1 MMVQN
6 TTEFSTS
13 QSTAGQSTAGQ
24 LKAAQH
30 RLPVLAGLGAK
41 FRILMAAVIM
51 LGFTST
57 ASTAGTS
64 QIDAANNL
72 VTQMMVE
79 VESIL
84 AQGIN
89 HEAKRT
95 ERVSALFDR
104 YFDLPTIAKF
114 SAGPYWRAADA
125 TQKATYETV
134 IRDVIIGTV
143 VRNFDQLSGLRF
155 TISGSQTKGK
165 KLVLVNGTFASL
177 DTQQP
182 PIAVGWRVVMN
193 DKASPLILD
202 VEIENISMLVTQK
215 QENIAIIRQNQ
226 GQFAALIDAMKQRI
240 QP

>member
-6 TTEFSTS
+6 TTEFSTD
-13 QSTAGQSTAGQ
+13 QITAGQ
-24 LKAAQH
+24 LATTQH
-30 RLPVLAGLGAK
+30 KLSVFAGLGAK
-41 FRILMAAVIM
+41 FRTLMAAVIM

-84 AQGIN
+84 AQDIN
-89 HEAKRT
+89 NEAKRT
-95 ERVSALFDR
+95 EKVSALFDL

-125 TQKATYETV
+125 TQKATYEAV

-177 DTQQP
+177 DAQQP
-182 PIAVGWRVVMN
+182 PIAVGWRVVIS

>member
-1 MMVQN
+1 MMMQN
-6 TTEFSTS
+6 TT
-13 QSTAGQSTAGQ
+13 Q
-24 LKAAQH
+24 LYTAQH
-30 RLPVLAGLGAK
+30 RLPMLARLCAK
-41 FRILMAAVIM
+41 FCVIIAAVLM
-51 LGFTST
+51 LGFTVQ

-72 VTQMMVE
+72 VTEMMVE

-84 AQGIN
+84 AQDSN
-89 HEAKRT
+89 HEMKRT

-125 TQKATYETV
+125 AQKNTYEAV

-143 VRNFDQLSGLRF
+143 VRNFDQLSGLKF
-155 TISGSQTKGK
+155 TITGSQAKGK
-165 KLVLVNGTFASL
+165 KWVLVNGTFAGL
-177 DTQQP
+177 DQQQP
-182 PIAVGWRVVMN
+182 PIAVSWRVVMS

-215 QENIAIIRQNQ
+215 QENIAIIRQNH
-226 GQFAALIDAMKQRI
+226 GKFAALIDAMKQRI